1 MIGQIKKRYGSVV
14 KFDKSKITNAI
25 YNAAREGGNESKQ
38 ECDKVADKVLE
49 KIEREMPK
57 GSIPTVEGIQDLVE
71 QVLIETG
78 HAKTAKA
85 YIIYRQK
92 RAEIRAEKRLVL
104 EKEEIDEVDKRF
116 DVNALRVLKARYLRK
131 DDQGK
136 LIETPKQ
143 LFTRIAVHTGLPE
156 IFYDETIFDGDAKQD
171 SHEAEEFE
179 PAMYEGEIAI
189 GKYVLNKYH
198 LEAVRRMYD
207 R

>member
-92 RAEIRAEKRLVL
+92 RAEIRAEKKHVL
-104 EKEEIDEVDKRF
+104 EKEEIDEVDKKF

-131 DDQGK
+131 DDSGK

-143 LFTRIAVHTGLPE
+143 LFTRVAVNTALADL
-156 IFYDETIFDGDAKQD
+156 FYDERVFDKDSKQQ
-171 SHEAEEFE
+171 
-179 PAMYEGEIAI
+179 
-189 GKYVLNKYH
+189 
-198 LEAVRRMYD
+198 
-207 R
+207 